1 MGMDGCLFFNSRQL
15 HFSMTYNQQLLPP
28 PPPPPPPI
36 PLNTVRQ
43 LWNRTCCTCLNHL
56 VSTLETMWMCLV
68 EVRDLRL
75 WVRARYMCLVEV
87 RDLRL
92 WVRARYMCLNL
103 DHAPVMCVQALWWW
117 SILALAPPPFRE
129 SPCYLAL
136 FTGRS
141 VSLDISL
148 EIRSPSS
155 PSYKITWPRW
165 WLVWGA

>member
-1 MGMDGCLFFNSRQL
+1 MGMDGCLFYNSRQL
-15 HFSMTYNQQLLPP
+15 YFSMTYNQQLL
-28 PPPPPPPI
+28 PPPPI

-56 VSTLETMWMCLV
+56 VSTLETTW
-68 EVRDLRL
+68 
-75 WVRARYMCLVEV
+75 MCLVEV